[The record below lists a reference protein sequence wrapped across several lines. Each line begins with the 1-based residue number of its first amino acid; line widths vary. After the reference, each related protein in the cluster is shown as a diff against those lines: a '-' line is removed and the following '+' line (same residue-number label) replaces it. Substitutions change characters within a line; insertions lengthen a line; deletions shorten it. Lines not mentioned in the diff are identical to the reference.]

1 MNDWKTQIDKNRIPS
16 HVAVIMDGNGRWA
29 KAQGLP
35 RINGH
40 FQGVETVR
48 RVTEACSE
56 IGVKFLT
63 LYAFSTENWN
73 RPKDE
78 VDALMSLMVSSLK
91 AELPTFL
98 ANKIRLKAIGDL
110 SSLPT
115 ECKQELDETIA
126 ATNHLDGLTLILA
139 LSYSSTWEI
148 KNAIQQIATKVKIGA
163 LKVEDINDQ
172 VVDANLNTSEFPHP
186 ELMIRTSGELRISNF
201 LLWQLAYAE
210 LYFTEIMWPDFSK
223 ENFYEAIV
231 NYQNR
236 ERRFGKTSEQIVK
249 P

>member
-1 MNDWKTQIDKNRIPS
+1 MTDWKAQIDKNRIPA

-48 RVTEACSE
+48 RVTEACTE
-56 IGVKFLT
+56 IGVKYLT

-98 ANKIRLKAIGDL
+98 ANNIRLQAIGNL
-110 SSLPT
+110 ASLPE
-115 ECKQELDETIA
+115 ECRAELEETMQ
-126 ATNHLDGLTLILA
+126 ATSQLSGLTLILA

-148 KNAIQQIATKVKIGA
+148 THTIQKIADKVKRGELA
-163 LKVEDINDQ
+163 VEEITDK
-172 VVDANLNTSEFPHP
+172 VVDANLNTAAFPHP
-186 ELMIRTSGELRISNF
+186 ELMIRTSGEMRISNF
-201 LLWQLAYAE
+201 LMWQLAYAE
-210 LYFTEIMWPDFSK
+210 LYFTDIMWPDFSK
-223 ENFYEAIV
+223 DNFYEAIV

-249 P
+249 A